1 MKKIINNVITNKKI
15 TTHINSFI
23 LLVCL
28 VLILRW
34 SNFQFIV
41 ALPIYIKDFFIKP
54 TQINPIILSL
64 VTGYISGLFI
74 YFLTVIIPN
83 HRKRAAIDE
92 DIYNTLKY
100 FYERNVY
107 ILLLMCKTTCKK
119 EEWEE
124 LKIHL
129 VDKNIINSDIDI
141 LDESE
146 FQNKLKK
153 FDIQTT
159 ADTNLLHK
167 ETKEKLSWVEYLVE
181 DISSSIKLI
190 DDIYINYNYNI
201 SEKYIEIL
209 RAIKYNDYLCM
220 YKKISFNFDIVNED
234 LEGYFYY
241 DNIPFIETFDVSKKR
256 SKLFSKDNSAVLEDY
271 IDLLVKIYN
280 LLKKES
286 INVTYEEMKKKNLEK
301 QHKLLIKNKSSNILF
316 DEDKKIGHFKS
327 SLYEEQDK

>member
-119 EEWEE
+119 DEWED
-124 LKIHL
+124 LKIYL
-129 VDKNIINSDIDI
+129 INTNKINSDIEI
-141 LDESE
+141 LNASK
-146 FQNKLKK
+146 FQNKFEK
-153 FDIQTT
+153 FDIQAT

-167 ETKEKLSWVEYLVE
+167 DTKEKLSWVEYLVE

-209 RAIKYNDYLCM
+209 RDIKYNDYLCM
-220 YKKISFNFDIVNED
+220 YKKNSLNYTSLNKDS
-234 LEGYFYY
+234 EGYSYY
-241 DNIPFIETFDVSKKR
+241 DNISFIETYDVSEKK
-256 SKLFSKDNSAVLEDY
+256 SKLFSEDNSAVLKGY
-271 IDLLVKIYN
+271 IALLKKIYD

-301 QHKLLIKNKSSNILF
+301 QHKLLIKNKSSNIIF
-316 DEDKKIGHFKS
+316 DEDIKIGHFES
-327 SLYEEQDK
+327 SLYK

>member
-119 EEWEE
+119 DEWED
-124 LKIHL
+124 LKIYL
-129 VDKNIINSDIDI
+129 INTNKINSDIEI
-141 LDESE
+141 LKRSK
-146 FQNKLKK
+146 FQNKFEK
-153 FDIQTT
+153 FDIQAT

-167 ETKEKLSWVEYLVE
+167 DTKEKLSWVEYLVE

-209 RAIKYNDYLCM
+209 REIKYNDYLCM
-220 YKKISFNFDIVNED
+220 YKKISLNYALVNKD
-234 LEGYFYY
+234 LAGYSYY
-241 DNIPFIETFDVSKKR
+241 DNISFIETYDVSEKK
-256 SKLFSKDNSAVLEDY
+256 SKLFSEDNSAVLKDY
-271 IDLLVKIYN
+271 IALLEKIYKLLVK
-280 LLKKES
+280 ES
-286 INVTYEEMKKKNLEK
+286 NNVTDEEIIN
-301 QHKLLIKNKSSNILF
+301 NSSNILF
-316 DEDKKIGHFKS
+316 DEDKKIGHFES
-327 SLYEEQDK
+327 SLYKEQDK